1 LVSPKKNEKG
11 EGMFQVTGESI
22 SLEQVL
28 SGLKASNSG
37 SVVTHVGVVRPA
49 SEGKKVASI
58 EYLINGKEAERE
70 LGDIASEIRSRWEIE
85 DIALCRRAG
94 RLNFGEV
101 ILVAAVSAARHKA
114 AFEACKGAV
123 ERMKIMK
130 SVTKREV
137 FVEGQA
143 SSIPPPPA

>member
-94 RLNFGEV
+94 CLNFGEV
-101 ILVAAVSAARHKA
+101 ILMVAVSAPRHKA
-114 AFEACKGAV
+114 AFEACQGAV
-123 ERMKIMK
+123 ERMKNMR

-137 FVEGQA
+137 FV
-143 SSIPPPPA
+143 

>member
-1 LVSPKKNEKG
+1 
-11 EGMFQVTGESI
+11 MFQVTGESI
-22 SLEQVL
+22 SMEQVL
-28 SGLKASNSG
+28 GSLNASNSG

-70 LGDIASEIRSRWEIE
+70 LGDIASEIRTQWEIE

-94 RLNFGEV
+94 RLNFGEI
-101 ILVAAVSAARHKA
+101 ILVVAVSAPRHKA
-114 AFEACKGAV
+114 AFEACRGAV
-123 ERMKIMK
+123 ERMKSMK

-137 FVEGQA
+137 FAEQRA
-143 SSIPPPPA
+143 SSISAPPACRS